1 MATEK
6 LVLTFPASRVKER
19 TISHFVRAF
28 DLEVNIMKASISPD
42 ELGHMVVEL
51 EGALDRIDA
60 AKAFMD
66 ERGIQW
72 EALISDVRRIDENC
86 THCTACVTVCPS
98 AALRVERPSMLVSFA
113 GEKCIGCELCIP
125 VCMYKAMEMSF

>member
-86 THCTACVTVCPS
+86 THCTACVTVCPTN
-98 AALRVERPSMLVSFA
+98 ALEVDRETMEVAFHADR
-113 GEKCIGCELCIP
+113 CIACRLCIP
-125 VCMYKAMEMSF
+125 VCGYKAMEIQL